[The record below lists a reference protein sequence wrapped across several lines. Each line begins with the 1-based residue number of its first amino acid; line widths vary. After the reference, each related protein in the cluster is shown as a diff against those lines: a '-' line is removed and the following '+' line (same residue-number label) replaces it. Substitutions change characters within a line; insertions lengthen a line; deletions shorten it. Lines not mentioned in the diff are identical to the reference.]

1 MPRDAPV
8 TRAVLPVSGETAGET
23 AGESAAE
30 AEVLFSGWF
39 WLSGISVG

>member
-8 TRAVLPVSGETAGET
+8 TRAVLPVSGETAGE
-23 AGESAAE
+23 SAAE
-30 AEVLFSGWF
+30 AEMFFSGWF